1 MFDLDTC
8 LCFTTN
14 KAAKKL
20 AEAFN
25 ERLSKYGITRVQWTA
40 MYYLLKYCRLSQKE
54 LSEKMDIKE
63 SSMARLI
70 DRLEKEGYVIRCRDT
85 RDKRI
90 TFIEL
95 TEKGKDKIIGLL
107 PEGEKMSSIACIG
120 ISNDELE
127 VFERVLRK
135 FMENAEKYK

>member
-14 KAAKKL
+14 KAAKKI

-25 ERLSKYGITRVQWTA
+25 ERLLKFGVTRVQWTA
-40 MYYLLKYCRLSQKE
+40 MYYLLKYNRMSQRE

-63 SSMARLI
+63 SSMVRLI
-70 DRLEKEGYVIRCRDT
+70 DRLEKDNYVSRSRDAK
-85 RDKRI
+85 DKRVVY
-90 TFIEL
+90 IEL
-95 TEKGKDKIIGLL
+95 TEKGKDKITELL
-107 PEGEKMSSIACIG
+107 PEGERMSRIARAG
-120 ISNDELE
+120 IEDKDLE

-135 FMENAEKYK
+135 FIENAENN

>member
-25 ERLSKYGITRVQWTA
+25 ERLSKYGVTRVQWTA
-40 MYYLLKYCRLSQKE
+40 MYYLLKYSRLNQKE

-63 SSMARLI
+63 SSMVRLI
-70 DRLEKEGYVIRCRDT
+70 DRLEKEEYVIRCRDT
-85 RDKRI
+85 KDKRI
-90 TFIEL
+90 IYIEL

-127 VFERVLRK
+127 VFERVLKK